1 MVVVIAEKDESRD
14 CWVKLFFSFFFFFK
28 IVIVDGMGRHI
39 NDWRKEA
46 PQVGKKGRKGNVL
59 ASIQALSSPC
69 QPPLQLS

>member
-1 MVVVIAEKDESRD
+1 MLVVIAQKGESRD
-14 CWVKLFFSFFFFFK
+14 CWVKLCSFPFFFFK
-28 IVIVDGMGRHI
+28 IVIVDGIGRHI